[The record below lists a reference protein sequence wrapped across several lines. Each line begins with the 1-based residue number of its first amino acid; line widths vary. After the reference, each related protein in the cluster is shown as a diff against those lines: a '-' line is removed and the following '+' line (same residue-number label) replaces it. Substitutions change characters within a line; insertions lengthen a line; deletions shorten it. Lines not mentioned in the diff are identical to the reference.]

1 MLSLGVNAELVVNA
15 DLLPE
20 LQKLSEKL
28 DSGRA
33 GDWILQIE
41 DLREQLLVN
50 VNRKAS
56 TDSLFLVMAGDVA
69 ATKRPKIR

>member
-1 MLSLGVNAELVVNA
+1 
-15 DLLPE
+15 

-28 DSGRA
+28 DSGRT